1 MINTTNS
8 PVNNEVNTTAAATS
22 TNTTAAPIN
31 TTAINST
38 TATTTTSTPEAP
50 QSFLSTIL
58 SNTYVRIG
66 IFIVIGLLVGSI
78 AYEATS
84 SYFAPKKESLSS
96 KNKKTYV
103 PKTVEQVEISPTETI
118 NTTPTIVTTPVTTPI
133 STQVSTTPINNTN
146 TNSKTNNTPIVND
159 DLSNETKLSRIK
171 SSPMVKHSSTN
182 SSESSKK
189 YKYTDLTKS
198 LEKGKL
204 IKANVSSYTSSLIQG
219 HIEAVVSQ
227 NIYSSQGNNILIP
240 KGSKIF
246 GSVDKV
252 MSLQLKKILFNWTEI
267 QLPNGYTL
275 TIPMKSIDYDG
286 SKGDTANYINN
297 APKRI
302 FASLSSNTAQILINM
317 GADILTGKI
326 NEVIGT
332 LSSDNSTQNVLSSY
346 LKTLNNASPSISTIN
361 TSDPI
366 ITNLSNLLSSRAE
379 FTTYL
384 SQFQSIL
391 AEGQNGVVEKQ
402 QVSAFIISLLSSL
415 NKSKEYI
422 AKNTLNVSNMAAEE
436 IKNLFG
442 MMDDYLSK
450 RIGDFIYIS
459 VAENFEIPRELMNEQ
474 EVLR

>member
-1 MINTTNS
+1 MTNNS
-8 PVNNEVNTTAAATS
+8 VTPAVNPTPVNNVVAPSVNNQVNS
-22 TNTTAAPIN
+22 
-31 TTAINST
+31 AINNLNN
-38 TATTTTSTPEAP
+38 
-50 QSFLSTIL
+50 Q
-58 SNTYVRIG
+58 N
-66 IFIVIGLLVGSI
+66 
-78 AYEATS
+78 
-84 SYFAPKKESLSS
+84 
-96 KNKKTYV
+96 NN
-103 PKTVEQVEISPTETI
+103 Q
-118 NTTPTIVTTPVTTPI
+118 
-133 STQVSTTPINNTN
+133 QNNT
-146 TNSKTNNTPIVND
+146 KTNNAPIVND

-171 SSPMVKHSSTN
+171 SSPMVKNSSTN

-227 NIYSSQGNNILIP
+227 SIYSSQGNNILIP